1 MNGPN
6 PLRAAWSVFRNQRNV
21 ERPRPSGVERL
32 DHSAL
37 TPQLEVLAGGKTEAF
52 EAIRPDL
59 ARYVDELSGVD
70 PNRLTRSEALAF
82 WLNLYNAGA
91 LRLAA
96 VAFAAGEESVLRV
109 PGAFNEPLVKIAGEN
124 LSLDAIEHAKIRR
137 FGDPRIHSAI
147 VCGSVSCP
155 TLRGE
160 PYDGQR
166 LDAQLDDQMRHFL
179 NSGGAQVVDGRLMLS
194 RVFLWYGADFV
205 RPGRMP
211 TWIPASRRRVA
222 GALRPWLAG
231 SVVGQLDGSPSRVE
245 FQPYDWGLRCAV
257 G

>member
-1 MNGPN
+1 MSWKSTVLILLVAAFCAKDAKAAETLHDPYNLL
-6 PLRAAWSVFRNQRNV
+6 LREYVV
-21 ERPRPSGVERL
+21 GGLVDYDRL
-32 DHSAL
+32 HRSQGDVDVLSRYIHAL
-37 TPQLEVLAGGKTEAF
+37 EK
-52 EAIRPDL
+52 
-59 ARYVDELSGVD
+59 VD
-70 PNRLTRSEALAF
+70 PETFESEHALAY

-109 PGAFNEPLVKIAGEN
+109 PGAFNEPFVSVAGEE

-155 TLRGE
+155 TLRVE

-179 NSGGAQVVDGRLMLS
+179 TSDGAQVADGRLMLS

-211 TWIPASRRRVA
+211 TWIPASRKRVA
-222 GALRPWLAG
+222 AALRPWLAE
-231 SVVGQLDGSPSRVE
+231 SVVGQLDGSPSSIE
-245 FQPYDWGLRCAV
+245 YQPYDWGLRCAV

>member
-6 PLRAAWSVFRNQRNV
+6 PLKAAWSMFRNQRTV
-21 ERPRPSGVERL
+21 RRPRQSGSEEV

-37 TPQLEVLAGGKTEAF
+37 NGPLAALAGGGTPALEQV
-52 EAIRPDL
+52 RPDL
-59 ARYVDELSGVD
+59 DSYISEMSVVD
-70 PNRLTRSEALAF
+70 PEQLSRPEALAF

-96 VAFAAGEESVLRV
+96 DAFAAGEESVLRV
-109 PGAFNEPLVKIAGEN
+109 PGAFDAPFVAVAGEK

-147 VCGSVSCP
+147 VCGSISCP
-155 TLRGE
+155 TLRPE
-160 PYDGQR
+160 PYEGRRIDE
-166 LDAQLDDQMRHFL
+166 QLDSQMRTFL
-179 NSGGAQVVDGRLMLS
+179 MSGAASVSGDTLMLS

-205 RPGRMP
+205 RPRRMP
-211 TWIPASRRRVA
+211 TWVPASKRRVVE
-222 GALRPWLAG
+222 ALRPWMADAP
-231 SVVGQLDGSPSRVE
+231 VDQSRIE
-245 FQPYDWGLRCAV
+245 YQPYDWGLRCSV

>member
-1 MNGPN
+1 M
-6 PLRAAWSVFRNQRNV
+6 FRNQRTI
-21 ERPRPSGVERL
+21 ERPRPSGVERH

-37 TPQLEVLAGGKTEAF
+37 TPQLEALADGRTAAF
-52 EAIRPDL
+52 EAIRSDL

-70 PNRLTRSEALAF
+70 PNRLMWSEALAF

-109 PGAFNEPLVKIAGEN
+109 PGAFNEPFVKIAGEN

-155 TLRGE
+155 TLRIE

-179 NSGGAQVVDGRLMLS
+179 NSGGAQLADGRLLLS

-222 GALRPWLAG
+222 AALGPWLAEA
-231 SVVGQLDGSPSRVE
+231 VVDQLGDSPASVE
-245 FQPYDWGLRCAV
+245 FQPYDWGLRCAI

>member
-6 PLRAAWSVFRNQRNV
+6 PIRVAWSMLRNQLTV
-21 ERPRPSGVERL
+21 ARPRPAGTGRF

-37 TPQLEVLAGGKTEAF
+37 SPPLEA
-52 EAIRPDL
+52 L
-59 ARYVDELSGVD
+59 ARGKMAALGGLRPALDHYIDGLAAVD
-70 PNRLTRSEALAF
+70 PNELSSNEALAF

-96 VAFAAGEESVLRV
+96 DAVTSGEESVLRV
-109 PGAFNEPLVKIAGEN
+109 PGAFDGPFVAVAGEH

-160 PYDGQR
+160 PYDGDH
-166 LDAQLDDQMRHFL
+166 LDRQLEDQMRHFL
-179 NSGGAQVVDGRLMLS
+179 SSGGASASEGVLLLS

-211 TWIPASRRRVA
+211 TWLPASPKRVA
-222 GALRPWLAG
+222 VALRPWLNEETA
-231 SVVGQLDGSPSRVE
+231 SVFTVTSPRID
-245 FQPYDWGLRCAV
+245 FQPYDWGLRCAI